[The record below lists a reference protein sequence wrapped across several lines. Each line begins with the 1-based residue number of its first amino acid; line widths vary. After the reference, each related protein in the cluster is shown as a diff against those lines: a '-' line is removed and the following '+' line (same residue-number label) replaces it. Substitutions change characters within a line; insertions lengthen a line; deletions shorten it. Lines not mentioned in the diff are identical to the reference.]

1 MGSTGAC
8 GGFQSTA
15 GRPLAEV
22 AEPRMRVAGA
32 TLAAQGELAA
42 AMDKAQAT
50 DDVQA
55 QTTTSCAAAVYAKE
69 RQPRLRLARP
79 PSRTALKG
87 LVKLQERS
95 RRQQLRRRAPRR
107 SSLVAAGAELT
118 HDGWG
123 GAKLARTLVTVAE
136 DAPALLRFLERHRFG
151 RGDAATRK
159 RRKKRKVWVVDKW
172 APL

>member
-1 MGSTGAC
+1 MGSTGAR

-15 GRPLAEV
+15 GCPLAQV
-22 AEPRMRVAGA
+22 AAPRTRVAGA

-42 AMDKAQAT
+42 AMDKAQAA
-50 DDVQA
+50 DDAQA

-95 RRQQLRRRAPRR
+95 HDDSSFTTVRRGGPLSRRPGQ
-107 SSLVAAGAELT
+107 S
-118 HDGWG
+118 
-123 GAKLARTLVTVAE
+123 
-136 DAPALLRFLERHRFG
+136 
-151 RGDAATRK
+151 
-159 RRKKRKVWVVDKW
+159 
-172 APL
+172 